1 MNTIPLSSIMSGN
14 QMQRD
19 AITTSLII
27 TSDPHLVV
35 PQTTNGVPN
44 PLFNNKKDGKSAIAV
59 DICCLET
66 PCDDIKLTT
75 LKSVVAASTDFAD
88 FKSRIAAL

>member
-35 PQTTNGVPN
+35 PQTTNGVPR
-44 PLFNNKKDGKSAIAV
+44 LQTFRLS
-59 DICCLET
+59 CC
-66 PCDDIKLTT
+66 
-75 LKSVVAASTDFAD
+75 
-88 FKSRIAAL
+88 